1 MVMVNTFYLS
11 FGRGDDLDT
20 IVRYGTLG
28 GAIEFAE
35 TLLRAGQYE
44 FVDISEGTIHNCVL
58 TICEGGKSYPSL

>member
-1 MVMVNTFYLS
+1 MVNTFYLS

-35 TLLRAGQYE
+35 SLLDTGHYE
-44 FVDISEGTIHNCVL
+44 FVDISEGTVSNCVL
-58 TICEGGKSYPSL
+58 TIYEGGQSYPSH